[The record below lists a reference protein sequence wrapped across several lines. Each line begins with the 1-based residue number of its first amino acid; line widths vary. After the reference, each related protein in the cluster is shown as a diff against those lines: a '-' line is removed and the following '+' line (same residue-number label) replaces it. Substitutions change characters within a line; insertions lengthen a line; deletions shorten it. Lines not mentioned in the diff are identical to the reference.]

1 MYIFLIKL
9 EQRLFGVYQLILSV
23 YIFFVTMANSGINLA
38 TTRIVSEQEAYG
50 MENGIRIAMKKCIA
64 YSIFTGSLACIC
76 LFFFAPFA
84 SSHFLHG
91 KISELSLQ
99 ILACS
104 LPFVSFAACINGY
117 FSGISRVKKTVYYQI
132 VSEFF
137 KISFVVIL
145 LNFIISPCNIEQAC
159 ISLVLGATISEI
171 LSFIFLL
178 FLFLKDKKSLNRSV
192 LKEPNYT
199 KQILKI
205 ALPISFT
212 SYIRSGLSSLK
223 QVLIPLQLE
232 KSGLACEV
240 ALSQYGIINGMVFP
254 LIMFPCTFVY
264 SFSSLLIP
272 EFSFMNARKE
282 TVKMNFALNRILKF
296 CFLFSFLVMGF
307 LWCFAKELNT
317 FIYPTNEVSYF
328 IRILCPLVVLM
339 YIDNVVDSILKG
351 LNKQVAVMG
360 INIIDLISTIS
371 LIYFILPYKGVN
383 GYIFALYVSE
393 ILNGVLSLLLLIKET
408 KFKIDFINIFFK
420 PLFCVI
426 FLNIF
431 FPSIVRINTI
441 VELIFYAILFI
452 IFYFI
457 ILFLLKAISRNEI
470 KF

>member
-1 MYIFLIKL
+1 
-9 EQRLFGVYQLILSV
+9 
-23 YIFFVTMANSGINLA
+23 
-38 TTRIVSEQEAYG
+38 
-50 MENGIRIAMKKCIA
+50 
-64 YSIFTGSLACIC
+64 
-76 LFFFAPFA
+76 
-84 SSHFLHG
+84 
-91 KISELSLQ
+91 
-99 ILACS
+99 
-104 LPFVSFAACINGY
+104 
-117 FSGISRVKKTVYYQI
+117 
-132 VSEFF
+132 
-137 KISFVVIL
+137 
-145 LNFIISPCNIEQAC
+145 
-159 ISLVLGATISEI
+159 
-171 LSFIFLL
+171 
-178 FLFLKDKKSLNRSV
+178 
-192 LKEPNYT
+192 
-199 KQILKI
+199 
-205 ALPISFT
+205 
-212 SYIRSGLSSLK
+212 
-223 QVLIPLQLE
+223 
-232 KSGLACEV
+232 
-240 ALSQYGIINGMVFP
+240 MVFP

-296 CFLFSFLVMGF
+296 CFLFSFLIMGF

-328 IRILCPLVVLM
+328 IRILCPLVILM